1 MVFPRKAG
9 GPSTLTPTGLQDRE
23 LVERLLIGRVVIQA
37 SDYIMDLYS
46 HSVTGLYELPTGE
59 D

>member
-37 SDYIMDLYS
+37 SESKRPLTLTL
-46 HSVTGLYELPTGE
+46 TGLYELPTGE